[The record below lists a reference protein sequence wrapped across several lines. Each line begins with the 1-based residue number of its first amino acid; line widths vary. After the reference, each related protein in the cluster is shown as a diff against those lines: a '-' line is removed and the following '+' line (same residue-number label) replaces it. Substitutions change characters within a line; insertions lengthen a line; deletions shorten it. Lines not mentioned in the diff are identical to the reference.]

1 MRSPMKLVV
10 SAAAVLAITTMG
22 GCRSAQTNRAASS
35 APNRAAS
42 NGRCNGFGEMASY
55 YLGTRPSP
63 KQSSFPP
70 APEDGKVVRLEPD
83 LPGNAT
89 ITRPT
94 IRGFCYT
101 TPESIAAAER
111 KRDAGR

>member
-1 MRSPMKLVV
+1 MRSPMKLAV

-22 GCRSAQTNRAASS
+22 GCRSAQTNQAASS
-35 APNRAAS
+35 APHQAAS
-42 NGRCNGFGEMASY
+42 YNRCNGFGEQASY
-55 YLGTRPSP
+55 YLPSKPSP
-63 KQSSFPP
+63 MQVSFPP
-70 APEDGKVVRLEPD
+70 DPRDRMGTRLQPD

-89 ITRPT
+89 ITRQT

-111 KRDAGR
+111 QRDAAR